1 MKKEDCFM
9 GVLFSLSIIIRSFGR
24 KYVFPVLLDV
34 RWGSTPSKLR
44 CKNGAMLPHEALVQ
58 AATAIVLMALA
69 SSKR

>member
-24 KYVFPVLLDV
+24 KYVFSCAFGCLIGEVTL
-34 RWGSTPSKLR
+34 SKLR

-58 AATAIVLMALA
+58 AATDIVLIGI
-69 SSKR
+69 SF